1 MTVSRSLRFPDAEE
15 VRKDSFTITELSET
29 FGVTPRAIRFYE
41 DKGLLAPMRVGLAR
55 IYGRRDR
62 ARLKLI
68 LRARRLG
75 FSLDDVREMLDLYDV
90 DPTQVEQ
97 LKAVLRK
104 GRERLAALEAQ
115 RRDIDEAIEELR
127 DGCREVTRLLR
138 DKGAG
143 VEPV

>member
-15 VRKDSFTITELSET
+15 VRKDSFTITELSES

-75 FSLDDVREMLDLYDV
+75 FSLDDIREMLDLYDV

-97 LKAVLRK
+97 LKVVLRK

-138 DKGAG
+138 EKGVG
-143 VEPV
+143 VEPI